1 MSPVPD
7 LFLEEPNMELWR
19 NIPTNDLLMG
29 QAYIWTGNNHW
40 NGGAAKDNP
49 QRVLRQ
55 VLRQSHFFEDVEEAE
70 YGSIE
75 DSAEFHHGTIHFE
88 LPDGSGWE
96 IFSQEMADAYIEDY
110 ANSVAQDVYLEID
123 RMGHMSPYIK
133 FDAEMFMR
141 DVHLSG
147 DDEHILDS
155 YGDGLDE
162 VTIFG
167 VDMDTHTGGGIIPYI
182 TVYVRRTH

>member
-7 LFLEEPNMELWR
+7 PFLEEPNMELWR
-19 NIPTNDLLMG
+19 NIPTGDLLMG

-49 QRVLRQ
+49 QRLLRQ
-55 VLRQSHFFEDVEEAE
+55 VLRQSHFFADVEEDE
-70 YGSIE
+70 YGAIK
-75 DSAEFHHGTIHFE
+75 DVAEFRHGTINFE

-110 ANSVAQDVYLEID
+110 ADSVAQDVYSQINN
-123 RMGHMSPYIK
+123 MGHMAHYIT
-133 FDAEMFMR
+133 FDMDMFVR
-141 DVHLSG
+141 DLSFSG
-147 DDEHILDS
+147 DDEYILDS
-155 YGDGLDE
+155 YGEGLDE
-162 VTIFG
+162 VTVFG